1 MKIKEKKE
9 LHLKSINELN
19 KLLKEAHSELLTLML
34 DKEQNKLK
42 NTSSLS
48 NKRREI
54 AVIKTVVR
62 IKKEVV
68 NG

>member
-1 MKIKEKKE
+1 MKLKDKKE
-9 LHLKSINELN
+9 LQAKDATELK
-19 KLLKEAHSELLTLML
+19 KLLKDAKTAMMTLLL

-54 AVIKTVVR
+54 AVIQTILR
-62 IKKEVV
+62 EKEET